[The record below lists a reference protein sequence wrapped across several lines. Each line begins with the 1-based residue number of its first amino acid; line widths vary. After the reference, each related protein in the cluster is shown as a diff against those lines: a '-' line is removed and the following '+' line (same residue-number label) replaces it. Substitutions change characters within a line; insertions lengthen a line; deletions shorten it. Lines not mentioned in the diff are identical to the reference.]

1 MKSNLRKR
9 FVSILKS
16 LMLQSKSYH
25 LALKLKSKRLS
36 ISSKLTNFTNVDF
49 KLLPKMKI
57 NLNLLNK
64 LSLISFQ
71 LLDKSVKPINFQNPL
86 MIWIDAL
93 RLQLHQWIPKK
104 LKNAFKISTFLKNK
118 RFKRSNK
125 LQKKSKIKQKANLTL
140 QDFTFLLK
148 ITNKLYSCILK
159 MVITENSINT

>member
-16 LMLQSKSYH
+16 LMLQSKNYH
-25 LALKLKSKRLS
+25 LALKLKNKRLS

-104 LKNAFKISTFLKNK
+104 LKNVFKISTFLKNK